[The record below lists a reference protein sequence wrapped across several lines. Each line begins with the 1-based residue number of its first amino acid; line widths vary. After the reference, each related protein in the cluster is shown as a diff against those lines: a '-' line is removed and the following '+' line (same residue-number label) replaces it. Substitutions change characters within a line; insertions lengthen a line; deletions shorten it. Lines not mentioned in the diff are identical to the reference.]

1 MLIQTFSPMKLL
13 RPFPP
18 LDAEQ
23 IIKLT
28 LFVVQKIP
36 EDIYDELVNH
46 AK

>member
-1 MLIQTFSPMKLL
+1 VSDSPTKVL
-13 RPFPP
+13 RSFPP
-18 LDAEQ
+18 LEAEQ

-36 EDIYDELVNH
+36 DDVYAELVNH